1 MSKASPGNHPHPG
14 FHAGMV
20 DRCNDGRLNSSELLQ
35 RKVVILSEIA
45 DAELAELYR
54 LCLFTLYPSSY
65 EGWGLP
71 VTESLCHG
79 KIPLTTAVSSLPE
92 AGGDLAEYFDLRSEH
107 DMLAK
112 LERLIDDTSY
122 REGREANIRQCFR
135 PRNWVDIADEIVQ
148 RALDQE
154 TGSAVHPTL
163 NRVQSDEIW
172 PLPAEVGRYYP
183 LSRSCETSIW
193 TGTMGGEMYR
203 IGQGWW
209 SPDDWG
215 TWLKREVADIAFT
228 IAEAG
233 NHPHLVYLGL
243 RGGPGKPADYR
254 IDVIGS
260 GAQEDG
266 VLDPEE
272 HRWVVL
278 TIESEAV
285 RDAVIQIRLTT
296 TGRCDLAEATHGE
309 DRRIVT
315 LGMLGFYVCR
325 EDDLLAR
332 HRFIEALQP
341 TFPGFR
347 VVARQGS
354 SFWASWATTY
364 GAPCGARGC
373 RKRQMTAPR
382 R

>member
-1 MSKASPGNHPHPG
+1 MGT
-14 FHAGMV
+14 AG
-20 DRCNDGRLNSSELLQ
+20 
-35 RKVVILSEIA
+35 
-45 DAELAELYR
+45 YR
-54 LCLFTLYPSSY
+54 
-65 EGWGLP
+65 
-71 VTESLCHG
+71 VTVSRQD
-79 KIPLTTAVSSLPE
+79 PLTTAVSSLPE

-315 LGMLGFYVCR
+315 PGMLGFYVCR

-332 HRFIEALQP
+332 HRFIEALQLKRLHCLSGRRE
-341 TFPGFR
+341 TASIALKTG
-347 VVARQGS
+347 ADGIAIGETAASGS
-354 SFWASWATTY
+354 PLDDDGTATIGDLLSQTLDT
-364 GAPCGARGC
+364 RFD
-373 RKRQMTAPR
+373 
-382 R
+382 